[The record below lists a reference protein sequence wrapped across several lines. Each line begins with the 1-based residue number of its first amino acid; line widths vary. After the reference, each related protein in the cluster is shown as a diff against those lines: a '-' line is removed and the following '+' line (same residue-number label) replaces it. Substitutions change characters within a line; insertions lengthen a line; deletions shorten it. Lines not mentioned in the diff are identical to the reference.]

1 MKSRVLKLGLCIIIL
16 VSLVAASF
24 ALVTPVYRALGS
36 FLRGKVA
43 VINSTL
49 DENFGINV
57 SYDSLSPSIL
67 TGIKLKGIEVKDS
80 STGETILTVKK
91 VTALFSIRKILKG
104 DFENAISKIT
114 VNDVYGELIRGKNTA
129 WVDYIIERNLEK
141 PEMDE

>member
-57 SYDSLSPSIL
+57 SYDSL
-67 TGIKLKGIEVKDS
+67 
-80 STGETILTVKK
+80 
-91 VTALFSIRKILKG
+91 
-104 DFENAISKIT
+104 
-114 VNDVYGELIRGKNTA
+114 
-129 WVDYIIERNLEK
+129 
-141 PEMDE
+141 